1 MEKLKWFKTKK
12 IAAVFAAV
20 AFVIG
25 FLFLDK
31 GITGNVI
38 LDNKYPVDVISLIGL
53 LLILCSVILAVYLIK
68 KEQVI

>member
-1 MEKLKWFKTKK
+1 MGKVKWFKTKR

-31 GITGNVI
+31 GITGNII
-38 LDNKYPVDVISLIGL
+38 LDNKYPVDFISLIGL
-53 LLILCSVILAVYLIK
+53 LLVLCSALLAVYLIRK
-68 KEQVI
+68 K

>member
-1 MEKLKWFKTKK
+1 MRKVKWFKTKK

-31 GITGNVI
+31 GVTGNVI
-38 LDNKYPVDVISLIGL
+38 LDNKYPVDFISLIGL
-53 LLILCSVILAVYLIK
+53 LLILCSAILAVYLIK
-68 KEQVI
+68 KA